1 MTLTALFEIH
11 WSDYTSDLWSA
22 LLKTI
27 EFTVVGFAGAV
38 VLGLVLALMR
48 LSATRVLRIPA
59 AVYTELF
66 KNIPLLA
73 IIFLIYFGL
82 PSQGI
87 KLNVFTAGALSL
99 IIFYAAYLSEIFR
112 SAIAGVHG
120 GQQEASEALG
130 LSRIGDVRARRLP
143 AGAALGAAGHE
154 HDARRPAQVDL
165 AAGHDRRRRADVQG
179 QLIASETFRALEVYL
194 VIAVLYFAL
203 CYPLSQGLLWFERQ
217 IRGGVP
223 LLPRRRR
230 RLRNR
235 ARRCSRRRC
244 RHERRTRRPHR
255 GPVEVIR
262 RPAGARRRRSDVPR
276 SKIV

>member
-11 WSDYTSDLWSA
+11 WSDYSSDLLTA

-27 EFTVVGFAGAV
+27 EFTVVGFAGAAL
-38 VLGLVLALMR
+38 LGLVLALMR
-48 LSATRVLRIPA
+48 LSPARALRIPA
-59 AVYTELF
+59 VVYTELF
-66 KNIPLLA
+66 KNVPLLA

-87 KLNVFTAGALSL
+87 KLNVFTAGTLSL

-130 LSRIGDVRARRLP
+130 LSRRATFAHVVFPQALRSALP
-143 AGAALGAAGHE
+143 GTNTML
-154 HDARRPAQVDL
+154 VDL
-165 AAGHDRRRRADVQG
+165 LKSTSLLVTIAAAELMSQG

-194 VIAVLYFAL
+194 VIAVVYFAL

-230 RLRNR
+230 RLRIAR
-235 ARRCSRRRC
+235 ALL
-244 RHERRTRRPHR
+244 EK
-255 GPVEVIR
+255 GV
-262 RPAGARRRRSDVPR
+262 PA
-276 SKIV
+276 